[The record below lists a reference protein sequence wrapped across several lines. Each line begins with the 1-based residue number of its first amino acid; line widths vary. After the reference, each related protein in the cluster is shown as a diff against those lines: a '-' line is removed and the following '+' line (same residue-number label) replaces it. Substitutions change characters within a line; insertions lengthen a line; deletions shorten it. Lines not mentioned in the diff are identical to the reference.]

1 MDVGDAEGATGEK
14 YVGSPSATT
23 RAMVAETSSGTVQ
36 LVEEDIRRTSE
47 SREYWAD
54 SSARRRVGT

>member
-36 LVEEDIRRTSE
+36 LVDGRGGYKEDIGE
-47 SREYWAD
+47 
-54 SSARRRVGT
+54 